1 MFLSCNEALDKGSS
15 KRREGGREESKEG
28 REGEREREREREG
41 REGEKGREGERNEG
55 REGEKRARKGG
66 VGRERRC
73 ILLLHFAA
81 RYKFFLIRVSGD
93 YESGIETLVG
103 AISLIKQSPSALEE
117 RCQVHVKLFV
127 AAVH

>member
-1 MFLSCNEALDKGSS
+1 MKLSIRDKS
-15 KRREGGREESKEG
+15 KRKEGGREESKEG
-28 REGEREREREREG
+28 RERERG
-41 REGEKGREGERNEG
+41 RERNEG
-55 REGEKRARKGG
+55 REGEKRTRKGEG
-66 VGRERRC
+66 GRERRC
-73 ILLLHFAA
+73 ILLLHFTA
-81 RYKFFLIRVSGD
+81 RYKFVFIRVSGD